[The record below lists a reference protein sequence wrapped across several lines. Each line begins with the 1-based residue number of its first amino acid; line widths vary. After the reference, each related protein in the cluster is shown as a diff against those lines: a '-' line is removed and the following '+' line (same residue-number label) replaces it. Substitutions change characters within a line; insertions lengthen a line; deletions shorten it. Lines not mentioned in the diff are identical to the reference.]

1 MRIPALVAAG
11 LTVAIACGGPASQV
25 ATPTPT
31 AAATTATPSP
41 TPKPL
46 AATAELKDKDG
57 NTVATATLTEQTGGV
72 RVVLTATKIAA
83 GQHGWHLHAVGKC
96 DSADFAT
103 AGGHFNPDTKQHGTQ
118 NPQGPHAGDLG
129 NLTAGADGTAKADV
143 VAKVT
148 LAPGATS
155 LLKTDGTAIVIHANP
170 DDDKTDPSG
179 NSGARIACGV
189 VKAS

>member
-1 MRIPALVAAG
+1 MRIPALAAAAG
-11 LTVAIACGGPASQV
+11 LTVAIACGGSASQV

-41 TPKPL
+41 TPTPL

-57 NTVATATLTEQTGGV
+57 ST
-72 RVVLTATKIAA
+72 VVLTATKIAA

-96 DSADFAT
+96 DPADFAT

-189 VKAS
+189 VKAR